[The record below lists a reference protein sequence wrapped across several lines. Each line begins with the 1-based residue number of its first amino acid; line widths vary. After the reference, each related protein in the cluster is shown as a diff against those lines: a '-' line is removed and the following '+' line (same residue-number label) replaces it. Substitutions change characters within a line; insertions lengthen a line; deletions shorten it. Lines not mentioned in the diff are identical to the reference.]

1 MIRNNFL
8 VVLPSW
14 IGDIIMSQSLLKK
27 LKLLYE
33 DSTIDVVV
41 RSSFKPLVKLM
52 PEIDNIHF
60 LDIPHGKL
68 GFLKRFE
75 LSKKLKNKYSC
86 SIILSN
92 SFKSAI
98 VPWLSNI
105 PKRIG
110 YNREMRQFLLTDSL
124 IYNKYSSS
132 MVNRYLKLVDAEY
145 DESIAPSLKLDED
158 IKKSILN
165 KFKLANESKIIVL
178 CPDADFG
185 PAKRWPV
192 RHWLELIKILNKDSI
207 TPIILGKNTLLAR
220 DISSDIASTKYMLV
234 GKTDLLEAIY
244 ILSSATVVISNDSGL
259 MHVASATN
267 TKKMIS
273 LFGSSSPKYTPPLA
287 NIEKSTIIYKSLK
300 CSPCF
305 KKECPLQHLDCMT
318 QITPSEVYSSI
329 TNNLLRAD

>member
-110 YNREMRQFLLTDSL
+110 YNREMRQFLLTD
-124 IYNKYSSS
+124 
-132 MVNRYLKLVDAEY
+132 
-145 DESIAPSLKLDED
+145 
-158 IKKSILN
+158 
-165 KFKLANESKIIVL
+165 
-178 CPDADFG
+178 
-185 PAKRWPV
+185 
-192 RHWLELIKILNKDSI
+192 
-207 TPIILGKNTLLAR
+207 
-220 DISSDIASTKYMLV
+220 
-234 GKTDLLEAIY
+234 
-244 ILSSATVVISNDSGL
+244 
-259 MHVASATN
+259 
-267 TKKMIS
+267 
-273 LFGSSSPKYTPPLA
+273 
-287 NIEKSTIIYKSLK
+287 
-300 CSPCF
+300 
-305 KKECPLQHLDCMT
+305 
-318 QITPSEVYSSI
+318 
-329 TNNLLRAD
+329 